1 MYSLSLEKPTKKTSK
16 SGLSKAETGP
26 SARYGQWNDAQSW
39 MQSIGD

>member
-16 SGLSKAETGP
+16 SGLSKAERVL
-26 SARYGQWNDAQSW
+26 ARYGQWNDAQSW